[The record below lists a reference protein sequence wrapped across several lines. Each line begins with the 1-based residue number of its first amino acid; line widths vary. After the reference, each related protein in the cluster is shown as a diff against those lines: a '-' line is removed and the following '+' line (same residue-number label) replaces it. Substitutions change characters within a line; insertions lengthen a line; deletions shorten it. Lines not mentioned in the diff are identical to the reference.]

1 MPGRL
6 RFYLVASL
14 NPPGTVTRSPSR
26 QLFVRIDPDAKALMP
41 IDSRSAQY
49 RMVPDVA
56 DVIVRLTSM
65 DTERFLP
72 RERCVYDSPAPAVAA
87 R

>member
-1 MPGRL
+1 
-6 RFYLVASL
+6 
-14 NPPGTVTRSPSR
+14 
-26 QLFVRIDPDAKALMP
+26 MP

-56 DVIVRLTSM
+56 DVIVRLRAM
-65 DTERFLP
+65 DTARFIP

>member
-1 MPGRL
+1 
-6 RFYLVASL
+6 
-14 NPPGTVTRSPSR
+14 
-26 QLFVRIDPDAKALMP
+26 MP

-49 RMVPDVA
+49 RMGPDVG

-65 DTERFLP
+65 DTARFIP

>member
-1 MPGRL
+1 
-6 RFYLVASL
+6 
-14 NPPGTVTRSPSR
+14 
-26 QLFVRIDPDAKALMP
+26 MP

-56 DVIVRLTSM
+56 NVIVRLTSM
-65 DTERFLP
+65 DTARFIP
-72 RERCVYDSPAPAVAA
+72 RERCVYDSPAPAVAE

>member
-1 MPGRL
+1 
-6 RFYLVASL
+6 
-14 NPPGTVTRSPSR
+14 
-26 QLFVRIDPDAKALMP
+26 MP

-56 DVIVRLTSM
+56 NVIVRLTSM
-65 DTERFLP
+65 DTARFIP
-72 RERCVYDSPAPAVAA
+72 RERCVYDSPAPAEAE

>member
-1 MPGRL
+1 ML
-6 RFYLVASL
+6 
-14 NPPGTVTRSPSR
+14 
-26 QLFVRIDPDAKALMP
+26 

-56 DVIVRLTSM
+56 DIIVRLTSM
-65 DTERFLP
+65 GTERFLP
-72 RERCVYDSPAPAVAA
+72 RERCVYDSPAPAVAE

>member
-1 MPGRL
+1 
-6 RFYLVASL
+6 
-14 NPPGTVTRSPSR
+14 
-26 QLFVRIDPDAKALMP
+26 MP

-56 DVIVRLTSM
+56 DVIVRLRSM
-65 DTERFLP
+65 DTERFIP
-72 RERCVYDSPAPAVAA
+72 RERCAYDSPAPAVAE

>member
-1 MPGRL
+1 
-6 RFYLVASL
+6 
-14 NPPGTVTRSPSR
+14 
-26 QLFVRIDPDAKALMP
+26 MP

-56 DVIVRLTSM
+56 NVIVGLRSM
-65 DTERFLP
+65 DAKRFIP
-72 RERCVYDSPAPAVAA
+72 RERCVYDSPAPAVAE